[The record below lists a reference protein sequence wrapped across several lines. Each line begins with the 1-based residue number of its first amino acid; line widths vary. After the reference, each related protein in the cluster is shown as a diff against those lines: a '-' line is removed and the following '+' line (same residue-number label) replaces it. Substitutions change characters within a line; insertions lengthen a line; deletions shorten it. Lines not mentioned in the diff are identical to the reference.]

1 MWSQGKIEKFWDDE
15 FKNLNY
21 KREIFNNQSDIE
33 NWRNL
38 GYKQDVELFSG
49 MMCPFGE
56 NHPIW
61 TDKFVKYV
69 EENLGLKDIGV
80 CYYRMETGVILPTHS
95 DHYNV
100 YRKKFNLELNQIH
113 RVLIFLEDWKSGH
126 YFEVDG
132 QPFFNYKAGT
142 FVAWYGNTK
151 HMAANIGQDMRYTL
165 QLTGWK

>member
-1 MWSQGKIEKFWDDE
+1 
-15 FKNLNY
+15 
-21 KREIFNNQSDIE
+21 
-33 NWRNL
+33 
-38 GYKQDVELFSG
+38 
-49 MMCPFGE
+49 
-56 NHPIW
+56 
-61 TDKFVKYV
+61 
-69 EENLGLKDIGV
+69 
-80 CYYRMETGVILPTHS
+80 
-95 DHYNV
+95 V